1 MLSRKVV
8 TRSGRGYRGY
18 FPSKKLNRLVQ
29 FESLLEKEAIQYF
42 EQNMEVISF
51 QEQPELFHY
60 YDQSGQ
66 QREYYPDFQL
76 TLESGHKLYVEVKPI
91 SKLAKL
97 KDKFELILE
106 AYKTRKEILMILTDV
121 DLQHKPPKCL
131 LELVFNP
138 SFRSLKRGAK

>member
-18 FPSKKLNRLVQ
+18 FPSRKLNRLVQ

-60 YDQSGQ
+60 YDHSGQ
-66 QREYYPDFQL
+66 QREYYPDFL
-76 TLESGHKLYVEVKPI
+76 LILESNHKLYVEVNEYSP
-91 SKLAKL
+91 
-97 KDKFELILE
+97 
-106 AYKTRKEILMILTDV
+106 T
-121 DLQHKPPKCL
+121 
-131 LELVFNP
+131 N
-138 SFRSLKRGAK
+138 